1 MKEKADIRVQITV
14 RRIQKLTIKI
24 KSIAAMLCAIH
35 FRKIC
40 IHEATMLMMMESN
53 AIA

>member
-1 MKEKADIRVQITV
+1 MEEKADIRVQITV

-40 IHEATMLMMMESN
+40 TRVSHKLRPRC
-53 AIA
+53 